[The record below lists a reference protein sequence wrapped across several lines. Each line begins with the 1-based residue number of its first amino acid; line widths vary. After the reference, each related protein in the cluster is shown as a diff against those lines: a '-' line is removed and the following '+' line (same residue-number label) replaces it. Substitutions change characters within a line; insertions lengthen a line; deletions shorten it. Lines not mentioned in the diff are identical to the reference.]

1 MESISRFKIKDNL
14 IPISHGYFLAKSDPL
29 LWRKLLKRKPED
41 AEAMYHVALEIE
53 GIAKKNLGRF
63 LWTRNE
69 GYLAA
74 YRKGIKEA
82 SDLMQRS
89 LGKGY
94 FQARTEIL
102 RIQEET
108 RLTDKRLTLVKKKL
122 ILNNRTLIYVFLA
135 VIIAF
140 LILIAFL
147 IYHRSSTTYLENQRY
162 TYMLP
167 YEVIE
172 KKPRVIPKA
181 EIIPITIQVKGTI
194 TKQFLVN
201 QLIRRY
207 P

>member
-29 LWRKLLKRKPED
+29 FWQKLLKRKPEH

-53 GIAKKNLGRF
+53 ENAQKNLKRF

-69 GYLAA
+69 GYLTA

-94 FQARTEIL
+94 FKARTEIL
-102 RIQEET
+102 RIQEEIHS
-108 RLTDKRLTLVKKKL
+108 TDKRLTLAKKKL
-122 ILNNRTLIYVFLA
+122 MSNNRTLIYVFLA
-135 VIIAF
+135 VIIAL

-147 IYHRSSTTYLENQRY
+147 ICYRSSTTYLENHRY

-167 YEVIE
+167 YEVVD
-172 KKPRVIPKA
+172 KKQAVIPQTDL
-181 EIIPITIQVKGTI
+181 IPITIQVKGTI
-194 TKQFLVN
+194 TKQLLVN
-201 QLIRRY
+201 
-207 P
+207 